1 VVVAC
6 LGSRALRRTR
16 EKVDL
21 PLFLGPHTTT
31 TGGVGWEET
40 VDTAEAQSGGTTASV
55 RGAGEDDRGGVRVGV
70 ARAPAMSL
78 PMPSPWFAEG
88 SRAQSGAR
96 PSYSCFLRQ
105 ESGPFSSG
113 SDGEHV
119 RPSNTLSM
127 YGPVTWLL
135 KKKI

>member
-6 LGSRALRRTR
+6 LGSSALRRTR

-40 VDTAEAQSGGTTASV
+40 VDTAESQSGGTTASV

-70 ARAPAMSL
+70 ARPRAPAMSGR
-78 PMPSPWFAEG
+78 PRRGSQRAERRAA
-88 SRAQSGAR
+88 RAQVHH
-96 PSYSCFLRQ
+96 SCFLRQ
-105 ESGPFSSG
+105 QSGPFRSG
-113 SDGEHV
+113 SDGV
-119 RPSNTLSM
+119 RACYLGPSSFVQPINL
-127 YGPVTWLL
+127 WA
-135 KKKI
+135 